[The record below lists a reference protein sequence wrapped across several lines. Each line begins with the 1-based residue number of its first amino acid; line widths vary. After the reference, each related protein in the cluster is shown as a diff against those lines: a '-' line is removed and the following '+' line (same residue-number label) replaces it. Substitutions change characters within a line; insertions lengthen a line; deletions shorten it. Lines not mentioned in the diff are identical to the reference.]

1 MRGKMF
7 EILTTDQ
14 MYEADRRTI
23 EGGISGDQLMENA
36 GRAVFEEIIR
46 HWSPRSVSVLCGPGN
61 NGGDGFV
68 IARLL
73 RDAGWSVRLGLMGDV
88 ALLKGDAALHAKR
101 WEGAVERLSPALVVG
116 TDLLVDCIFGAGLA
130 RDITGELA
138 DLITTINS
146 STASVVSV
154 DVPSGVDGNSG
165 AIWGCGVKAD
175 LTVTFARAKPGHYL
189 LPGRLMC
196 GELAIRDIGISD
208 QTIFEIRP
216 GCWRNDPVLWR
227 AGIHWPGIDG
237 HKYHRGHLLAFGGT
251 LMTGATR
258 LVARA
263 ARRSGVG
270 LLTIV
275 ADPAALPVYAA
286 DMPGNM
292 TAPITQLEPLLND
305 CRHNAFVIGPGFGVG
320 DDTRSL
326 VLKLLHLC
334 RSTVLD
340 ADALTSFS
348 DDPST
353 LCFAVQG
360 PTVLTPHEGEFS
372 RLFPDITGDKLTRA
386 RAAAKRSG
394 ATVLIKGADTV
405 IAAPDGRAAI
415 SGFEAPWLATAGS
428 GDVLAGIIGGLM
440 AQGMEMFDA
449 SCMAVWLHARSGVDI
464 GPGLIAEDIPDHL
477 PAILREL
484 WLASR
489 KKSHG

>member
-1 MRGKMF
+1 MF

-14 MYEADRRTI
+14 MYDADRRTI
-23 EGGISGDQLMENA
+23 EGGVSGDQLMQNA
-36 GRAVFEEIIR
+36 GRAVFDEIVR
-46 HWSPRSVSVLCGPGN
+46 HWSTRSVSVLCGPGN

-73 RDAGWSVRLGLMGDV
+73 REQGWSVRLGLLGELAD
-88 ALLKGDAALHAKR
+88 LKGDAALHAAR
-101 WEGAVERLSPALVVG
+101 WDGVTERLSPALVVG
-116 TDLLVDCIFGAGLA
+116 ADMVVDCIFGAGLA

-138 DLITTINS
+138 ELVTTINS
-146 STASVVSV
+146 SMCAVVAV

-165 AIWGCGVKAD
+165 QVMGCAVKAD
-175 LTVTFARAKPGHYL
+175 LTVTFARGKPGHYL

-196 GELAIRDIGISD
+196 GELAIRDIGIPD
-208 QTIFEIRP
+208 TVITEIRP
-216 GCWRNDPVLWR
+216 NCWRNDPVLWR
-227 AGIHWPGIDG
+227 AGIHWPGLDG
-237 HKYHRGHLLAFGGT
+237 HKYHRGHMLAFGGAN
-251 LMTGATR
+251 MTGATR

-270 LLTIV
+270 LLTVV
-275 ADPAALPVYAA
+275 ADASVLPVYAA
-286 DMPGNM
+286 DTPGNM
-292 TAPITQLEPLLND
+292 TAPNSTLDTLLND
-305 CRHNAFVIGPGFGVG
+305 CRHNAFVIGPGYGVG

-326 VLKLLHLC
+326 VLQLLHLC

-340 ADALTSFS
+340 ADALTSFAE
-348 DDPST
+348 DPST

-360 PTVLTPHEGEFS
+360 PTVLTPHEGEFA
-372 RLFPDITGDKLTRA
+372 RLFPDIEGDKLTQA

-394 ATVLIKGADTV
+394 AVVLIKGADTA

-415 SGFEAPWLATAGS
+415 SAVEAPWLATAGS

-449 SCMAVWLHARSGVDI
+449 ACMGAWLHARSGADI

-477 PAILREL
+477 PVILREL

-489 KKSHG
+489 KKG

>member
-1 MRGKMF
+1 MF

-23 EGGISGDQLMENA
+23 DGGIAGDVLMENA
-36 GRAVFEEIIR
+36 GRAVYEEIVR

-73 RDAGWSVRLGLMGDV
+73 REAGWSVRLGLMGDV
-88 ALLKGDAALHAKR
+88 AALKGDAAHHAAR
-101 WEGAVERLSPALVVG
+101 WEGASERLSPALVVG
-116 TDLLVDCIFGAGLA
+116 ADLVVDCIFGAGLA
-130 RDITGELA
+130 RDITDDIAVLV
-138 DLITTINS
+138 TTINS

-154 DVPSGVDGNSG
+154 DVPSGVDGNTG
-165 AIWGCGVKAD
+165 MIRGCAIKAD
-175 LTVTFARAKPGHYL
+175 LTVTFCRAKPGHYL

-208 QTIFEIRP
+208 QIISEIRP
-216 GCWRNDPVLWR
+216 NCWRNDPVLWR
-227 AGIHWPGIDG
+227 AGIHWPGLDG
-237 HKYHRGHLLAFGGT
+237 HKYHRGHLLAFGGAA
-251 LMTGATR
+251 MTGATR

-270 LLTIV
+270 LLTV
-275 ADPAALPVYAA
+275 VSDPAVLPIYGA
-286 DMPGNM
+286 DSPGVM
-292 TAPITQLEPLLND
+292 TAPIGQIEALLND
-305 CRHNAFVIGPGFGVG
+305 CRHNAFVIGPGCGVG

-326 VLKLLHLC
+326 VLKLLHQC

-340 ADALTSFS
+340 ADALTSFA

-360 PTVLTPHEGEFS
+360 PTVLTPHEGEFG
-372 RLFPDITGDKLTRA
+372 RLFPDIEGDKLTRA

-415 SGFEAPWLATAGS
+415 SAIEAPWLATAGS
-428 GDVLAGIIGGLM
+428 GDVLAGIICGLM

-449 SCMAVWLHARSGVDI
+449 ACMGVWLHGRCGADI

-477 PAILREL
+477 PVILREL

-489 KKSHG
+489 KKA

>member
-1 MRGKMF
+1 MF
-7 EILTTDQ
+7 EILTTNQ
-14 MYEADRRTI
+14 MNEADRRTI
-23 EGGISGDQLMENA
+23 DGGIAGDVLMENA
-36 GRAVFEEIIR
+36 GRAVYEEIVR

-73 RDAGWSVRLGLMGDV
+73 REAGWSVRLGLMGDV
-88 ALLKGDAALHAKR
+88 AALKGDAAHHAAR
-101 WEGAVERLSPALVVG
+101 WEGASERLSPALVVG
-116 TDLLVDCIFGAGLA
+116 ADLVVDCIFGAGLA
-130 RDITGELA
+130 RDITDDIAVLV
-138 DLITTINS
+138 TTINS

-154 DVPSGVDGNSG
+154 DVPTGVDGNTG
-165 AIWGCGVKAD
+165 MIRGCAIKAD
-175 LTVTFARAKPGHYL
+175 LTVTFCRAKPGHYL

-208 QTIFEIRP
+208 QIISEIRP
-216 GCWRNDPVLWR
+216 NCWRNDPVLWR
-227 AGIHWPGIDG
+227 AGIHWPGLDG
-237 HKYHRGHLLAFGGT
+237 HKYHRGHLLAFGGAA
-251 LMTGATR
+251 MTGATR

-270 LLTIV
+270 LLTV
-275 ADPAALPVYAA
+275 VSDPAVLPIYGA
-286 DMPGNM
+286 DSPGVM
-292 TAPITQLEPLLND
+292 TAPIGQIETLLND
-305 CRHNAFVIGPGFGVG
+305 CRHNAFVIGPGYGVG

-326 VLKLLHLC
+326 VLKLLHQC

-340 ADALTSFS
+340 ADALTSFA

-360 PTVLTPHEGEFS
+360 PTVLTPHEGEFG
-372 RLFPDITGDKLTRA
+372 RLFPDIEGDKLTRA

-415 SGFEAPWLATAGS
+415 SAIEAPWLATAGS
-428 GDVLAGIIGGLM
+428 GDVLAGIICGLM

-449 SCMAVWLHARSGVDI
+449 ACMGVWLHGRCGADI

-477 PAILREL
+477 PVILREL

-489 KKSHG
+489 KKA

>member
-1 MRGKMF
+1 MF

-23 EGGISGDQLMENA
+23 DGGIAGDVLMENA
-36 GRAVFEEIIR
+36 GRAVYEEIVR

-73 RDAGWSVRLGLMGDV
+73 REAGWSVRLGLMGDV
-88 ALLKGDAALHAKR
+88 AALKGDAAHHAAR
-101 WEGAVERLSPALVVG
+101 WEGASERLSPALVVG
-116 TDLLVDCIFGAGLA
+116 ADLVVDCIFGAGLA
-130 RDITGELA
+130 RDITDDIAVLV
-138 DLITTINS
+138 TTINS

-154 DVPSGVDGNSG
+154 DVPSGVDGNTG
-165 AIWGCGVKAD
+165 MIRGCAIKAD
-175 LTVTFARAKPGHYL
+175 LTVTFCRAKPGHYL

-208 QTIFEIRP
+208 QIISEIRP
-216 GCWRNDPVLWR
+216 NCWRNDPVLWR
-227 AGIHWPGIDG
+227 AGIHWPGLDG
-237 HKYHRGHLLAFGGT
+237 HKYHRGHLLAFGGAA
-251 LMTGATR
+251 MTGATR

-270 LLTIV
+270 LLTV
-275 ADPAALPVYAA
+275 VSDPAVLTVYGA
-286 DMPGNM
+286 DSPGVM
-292 TAPITQLEPLLND
+292 TAPIGQIETLLND
-305 CRHNAFVIGPGFGVG
+305 CRHNAFVIGPGYGVG

-326 VLKLLHLC
+326 VLKLLHQC

-340 ADALTSFS
+340 ADALTSFA

-360 PTVLTPHEGEFS
+360 PTVLTPHEGEFG
-372 RLFPDITGDKLTRA
+372 RLFPDIEGDKLTRA

-415 SGFEAPWLATAGS
+415 SAIEAPWLATAGS
-428 GDVLAGIIGGLM
+428 GDVLAGIICGLM

-449 SCMAVWLHARSGVDI
+449 ACMGVWLHGRCGADI

-477 PAILREL
+477 PVILREL

-489 KKSHG
+489 KKA

>member
-1 MRGKMF
+1 MF

-14 MYEADRRTI
+14 MYDADRLTI
-23 EGGISGDQLMENA
+23 EGGVSGNILMQNA
-36 GRAVFEEIIR
+36 GRAVFEEIVR

-68 IARLL
+68 IAKLL
-73 RDAGWSVRLGLMGDV
+73 RDEGWSVRLGLLGDID
-88 ALLKGDAALHAKR
+88 ALKGDAALHAAR
-101 WEGAVERLSPALVVG
+101 WDGATERLSPALVVG
-116 TDLLVDCIFGAGLA
+116 ADLIVDCIFGAGLA
-130 RDITGELA
+130 RDITGDLAEL
-138 DLITTINS
+138 IETINS
-146 STASVVSV
+146 SMCAVVAV

-165 AIWGCGVKAD
+165 MVRGCGVKAD
-175 LTVTFARAKPGHYL
+175 LTVTFCRAKPGHYL

-196 GELAIRDIGISD
+196 GELSVRDIGISD
-208 QTIFEIRP
+208 KIISEIRP
-216 GCWRNDPVLWR
+216 TCWRNDPVLWR
-227 AGIHWPGIDG
+227 AGIHWPGLDG
-237 HKYHRGHLLAFGGT
+237 HKYHRGHLLAFGGGS
-251 LMTGATR
+251 MTGATR

-275 ADPAALPVYAA
+275 SDPAALPFYAA
-286 DMPGNM
+286 DAPGNM
-292 TAPITQLEPLLND
+292 TAPIGMLDALLKD
-305 CRHNAFVIGPGFGVG
+305 CRHNAFVIGPGYGVG
-320 DDTRSL
+320 DGTKSL
-326 VLKLLHLC
+326 VIQLLHLC
-334 RSTVLD
+334 RATVLD

-348 DDPST
+348 EDPST
-353 LCFAVQG
+353 LCFAIQG

-372 RLFPDITGDKLTRA
+372 RLFPDIEGDKLCRA
-386 RAAAKRSG
+386 LAAAKRSG

-415 SGFEAPWLATAGS
+415 SAMEAPWLATAGS

-449 SCMAVWLHARSGVDI
+449 ACMGVWLHARCGTDI

-477 PAILREL
+477 PEILREL

-489 KKSHG
+489 KKG

>member
-1 MRGKMF
+1 MF

-14 MYEADRRTI
+14 MYDADRKTI
-23 EGGISGDQLMENA
+23 DGGIPGDVLMENA
-36 GRAVFEEIIR
+36 GRTVFEEIIR

-73 RDAGWSVRLGLMGDV
+73 RDEGWSVRLGLLGEIEH
-88 ALLKGDAALHAKR
+88 LGGDAAFHAQK
-101 WEGAVERLSPALVVG
+101 WDGATERLSPALVVG
-116 TDLLVDCIFGAGLA
+116 ADLIVDCIFGAGLA
-130 RDITGELA
+130 RDITGDVA
-138 DLITTINS
+138 DLV
-146 STASVVSV
+146 ASVNDSMSVVVSV
-154 DVPSGVDGNSG
+154 DVPSGVDGNTG
-165 AIWGCGVKAD
+165 CIMGCAIKAD
-175 LTVTFARAKPGHYL
+175 LTVTFCRAKPGHYL
-189 LPGRLMC
+189 LPGRQLC

-208 QTIFEIRP
+208 QVVLENRP
-216 GCWRNDPVLWR
+216 TCWRNDPVLWR
-227 AGIHWPGIDG
+227 AGIRWPGLDG

-251 LMTGATR
+251 MMTGATR

-275 ADPAALPVYAA
+275 SDASVLPVYAA
-286 DMPGNM
+286 DAPGTM
-292 TAPITQLEPLLND
+292 TASISGLEALLND
-305 CRHNAFVIGPGFGVG
+305 CRHNAFVVGPGYGVG
-320 DDTRSL
+320 DSTRSL
-326 VLKLLHLC
+326 VLQLLHLC

-360 PTVLTPHEGEFS
+360 PTVLTPHEGEFT
-372 RLFPDITGDKLTRA
+372 RLFPDIDGDKLARA

-415 SGFEAPWLATAGS
+415 SAVDAPWLATAGS
-428 GDVLAGIIGGLM
+428 GDVLAGMIAGLM

-449 SCMAVWLHARSGVDI
+449 ACMGVWLHGRSGTDI

-477 PAILREL
+477 PVILREL

-489 KKSHG
+489 K

>member
-1 MRGKMF
+1 MF

-23 EGGISGDQLMENA
+23 DGGIAGDVLMENA
-36 GRAVFEEIIR
+36 GRAVYEEIVR

-73 RDAGWSVRLGLMGDV
+73 REAGWSVRLGLMGDV
-88 ALLKGDAALHAKR
+88 AALKGDAAHHAAC
-101 WEGAVERLSPALVVG
+101 WEGASERLSPALVVG
-116 TDLLVDCIFGAGLA
+116 ADLVVDCIFGAGLA
-130 RDITGELA
+130 RDITDDIAVLV
-138 DLITTINS
+138 TTINS

-154 DVPSGVDGNSG
+154 DVPSGVDGNTG
-165 AIWGCGVKAD
+165 MIRGCAIKAD
-175 LTVTFARAKPGHYL
+175 LTVTFCRAKPGHYL

-208 QTIFEIRP
+208 QIISEIRP
-216 GCWRNDPVLWR
+216 NCWRNDPVLWR
-227 AGIHWPGIDG
+227 AGIHWPGLDG
-237 HKYHRGHLLAFGGT
+237 HKYHRGHLLALGGAA
-251 LMTGATR
+251 MTGATR
-258 LVARA
+258 LVERA

-270 LLTIV
+270 LLTV
-275 ADPAALPVYAA
+275 VSDPAVLTVYGA
-286 DMPGNM
+286 DSPGVM
-292 TAPITQLEPLLND
+292 TAPIGQIETLLSD
-305 CRHNAFVIGPGFGVG
+305 CRHNAFVIGPGYGVG

-326 VLKLLHLC
+326 VLKLLHQC

-340 ADALTSFS
+340 ADALTSFA

-360 PTVLTPHEGEFS
+360 PTVLTPHEGEFG
-372 RLFPDITGDKLTRA
+372 RLFPDIEGDKLTRA

-415 SGFEAPWLATAGS
+415 SAIEAPWLATAGS
-428 GDVLAGIIGGLM
+428 GDVLAGIICGLM

-449 SCMAVWLHARSGVDI
+449 ACMGVWLHGRCGADI

-477 PAILREL
+477 PVILREL

-489 KKSHG
+489 NKA

>member
-1 MRGKMF
+1 MF

-14 MYEADRRTI
+14 MYDADRKTI
-23 EGGISGDQLMENA
+23 DGGIPGDVLMESA
-36 GRAVFEEIIR
+36 GRTVFEEIIR

-73 RDAGWSVRLGLMGDV
+73 RDEGWSVRLGLLGEIEH
-88 ALLKGDAALHAKR
+88 LGGDAATHAQK
-101 WEGAVERLSPALVVG
+101 WDGATERLSSALVVG
-116 TDLLVDCIFGAGLA
+116 ADLIVDCIFGAGLA
-130 RDITGELA
+130 RDITGDVA
-138 DLITTINS
+138 DLV
-146 STASVVSV
+146 ASVNDSMSVVVSV
-154 DVPSGVDGNSG
+154 DVPSGVDGNTG
-165 AIWGCGVKAD
+165 CIMGCAIKAD
-175 LTVTFARAKPGHYL
+175 LTVTFCRAKPGHYL
-189 LPGRLMC
+189 LPGRQLC

-208 QTIFEIRP
+208 QIVSEIRP
-216 GCWRNDPVLWR
+216 TCWRNDPVLWR
-227 AGIHWPGIDG
+227 AGIRWPGLDG

-251 LMTGATR
+251 MMTGATR

-275 ADPAALPVYAA
+275 SDASVLPVYAA
-286 DMPGNM
+286 DAPGTM
-292 TAPITQLEPLLND
+292 TASISGLEALLND
-305 CRHNAFVIGPGFGVG
+305 CRHNAFVVGPGYGVG
-320 DDTRSL
+320 DSTRSL
-326 VLKLLHLC
+326 VLQLLHLC

-360 PTVLTPHEGEFS
+360 PTVLTPHEGEFT
-372 RLFPDITGDKLTRA
+372 RLFPDIDGDKLARA

-415 SGFEAPWLATAGS
+415 SAVDAPWLATAGS
-428 GDVLAGIIGGLM
+428 GDVLAGMIAGLM

-449 SCMAVWLHARSGVDI
+449 ACMGVWLHGRSGTDI

-477 PAILREL
+477 PVILREL

-489 KKSHG
+489 K

>member
-1 MRGKMF
+1 MF

-14 MYEADRRTI
+14 MYDADRKTI
-23 EGGISGDQLMENA
+23 DGGIPGDVLMENA
-36 GRAVFEEIIR
+36 GRTVFEEIIR

-73 RDAGWSVRLGLMGDV
+73 RDEGWSVRLGLLGEIEH
-88 ALLKGDAALHAKR
+88 LGGDAAIHAQK
-101 WEGAVERLSPALVVG
+101 WDGATERLSPALVVG
-116 TDLLVDCIFGAGLA
+116 ADLIVDCIFGAGLA
-130 RDITGELA
+130 RDITGDVA
-138 DLITTINS
+138 DLI
-146 STASVVSV
+146 ASVNDSMSVVVSV
-154 DVPSGVDGNSG
+154 DVPSGVDGNTG
-165 AIWGCGVKAD
+165 GIMGCAIKAD
-175 LTVTFARAKPGHYL
+175 LTVTFCRAKPGHYL
-189 LPGRLMC
+189 LPGRQLC
-196 GELAIRDIGISD
+196 GELVIRDIGISD
-208 QTIFEIRP
+208 QIVSEIRP
-216 GCWRNDPVLWR
+216 TCWRNDPVLWR
-227 AGIHWPGIDG
+227 AGIRWPGLDG

-251 LMTGATR
+251 MMTGATR

-275 ADPAALPVYAA
+275 SDASVLPVYAA
-286 DMPGNM
+286 DAPGTM
-292 TAPITQLEPLLND
+292 TASISGLEALLND
-305 CRHNAFVIGPGFGVG
+305 CRHNAFVVGPGYGVG
-320 DDTRSL
+320 DSTRSL
-326 VLKLLHLC
+326 VLQLLHLC

-360 PTVLTPHEGEFS
+360 PTVLTPHEGEFT
-372 RLFPDITGDKLTRA
+372 RLFPDIDGDKLARA

-415 SGFEAPWLATAGS
+415 SAVDAPWLATAGS
-428 GDVLAGIIGGLM
+428 GDVLAGVIAGLM

-449 SCMAVWLHARSGVDI
+449 ACMGVWLHGRSGTDI

-477 PAILREL
+477 PVILREL

-489 KKSHG
+489 K

>member
-1 MRGKMF
+1 MF

-23 EGGISGDQLMENA
+23 DGGIAGDVLMENA
-36 GRAVFEEIIR
+36 GRAVYEEIVR

-73 RDAGWSVRLGLMGDV
+73 REAGWSVRLGLMGDV
-88 ALLKGDAALHAKR
+88 AALKGDAAHHAAR
-101 WEGAVERLSPALVVG
+101 WEGASERLSPALVVG
-116 TDLLVDCIFGAGLA
+116 ADLVVDCIFGAGLA
-130 RDITGELA
+130 RDITDDIAVLV
-138 DLITTINS
+138 TTINS

-154 DVPSGVDGNSG
+154 DVPTGVDGNTG
-165 AIWGCGVKAD
+165 MIRGCAIKAD
-175 LTVTFARAKPGHYL
+175 LTVTFCRAKPGHYL

-208 QTIFEIRP
+208 QIISEIRP
-216 GCWRNDPVLWR
+216 NCWRNDPVLWR
-227 AGIHWPGIDG
+227 AGIHWPGLDG
-237 HKYHRGHLLAFGGT
+237 HKYHRGHLLAFGGAA
-251 LMTGATR
+251 MTGATR

-270 LLTIV
+270 LLTVVSDPVVLPIYG
-275 ADPAALPVYAA
+275 ADS
-286 DMPGNM
+286 PGVM
-292 TAPITQLEPLLND
+292 TAPIGQIETLLND
-305 CRHNAFVIGPGFGVG
+305 CRHNAFVIGPGYGVG

-326 VLKLLHLC
+326 VLKLLHQC

-340 ADALTSFS
+340 ADALTSFA

-360 PTVLTPHEGEFS
+360 PTVLTPHEGEFG
-372 RLFPDITGDKLTRA
+372 RLFPDIEGDKLIRA

-415 SGFEAPWLATAGS
+415 SAIEALWLATAGS
-428 GDVLAGIIGGLM
+428 GDVLAGIICGLM

-449 SCMAVWLHARSGVDI
+449 ACMGVWLHGRCGADI

-477 PAILREL
+477 PVILREL

-489 KKSHG
+489 KKA

>member
-1 MRGKMF
+1 MF

-23 EGGISGDQLMENA
+23 DGGIAGDVLMENA
-36 GRAVFEEIIR
+36 GRAVYEEIVR

-73 RDAGWSVRLGLMGDV
+73 REAGWSVRLGLMGDV
-88 ALLKGDAALHAKR
+88 AALKGDAAHHAAR
-101 WEGAVERLSPALVVG
+101 WEGASERLSPALVVG
-116 TDLLVDCIFGAGLA
+116 ADLVVDCIFGAGLV
-130 RDITGELA
+130 RDITDDIAVLV
-138 DLITTINS
+138 TTINS

-154 DVPSGVDGNSG
+154 DVPSGVDGNTG
-165 AIWGCGVKAD
+165 MIRGCAIKAD
-175 LTVTFARAKPGHYL
+175 LTVTFCRAKPGHYL

-196 GELAIRDIGISD
+196 GELGIRDIGISD
-208 QTIFEIRP
+208 QIISEIRP
-216 GCWRNDPVLWR
+216 NCWRNDPVLWR
-227 AGIHWPGIDG
+227 AGIHWPGLDG
-237 HKYHRGHLLAFGGT
+237 HKYHRGHLLAFGGAA
-251 LMTGATR
+251 MTGATR

-270 LLTIV
+270 LLTV
-275 ADPAALPVYAA
+275 VSDPAVLPIYGA
-286 DMPGNM
+286 DSPGVM
-292 TAPITQLEPLLND
+292 TAPIGQIETLLND
-305 CRHNAFVIGPGFGVG
+305 CRHNAFVIGPGYGVG

-326 VLKLLHLC
+326 VLKLLHQC

-340 ADALTSFS
+340 ADALTSFA

-360 PTVLTPHEGEFS
+360 PTVLTPHEGEFG
-372 RLFPDITGDKLTRA
+372 RLFPDIEGDKLTRA

-415 SGFEAPWLATAGS
+415 SAIEAPWLATAGS
-428 GDVLAGIIGGLM
+428 GDVLAGIICGLM

-449 SCMAVWLHARSGVDI
+449 ACMGVWLHGRCGADI

-477 PAILREL
+477 PVILREL

-489 KKSHG
+489 KKA

>member
-1 MRGKMF
+1 MF

-23 EGGISGDQLMENA
+23 EGGISGDILMENA
-36 GRAVFEEIIR
+36 GRAVYEEIVR
-46 HWSPRSVSVLCGPGN
+46 HWSPRAVSVLCGPGN

-73 RDAGWSVRLGLMGDV
+73 RDEGWSVRLGLLGDRES
-88 ALLKGDAALHAKR
+88 LRGDAAIHAAR
-101 WEGAVERLSPALVVG
+101 WDGPVERLSPALVVG
-116 TDLLVDCIFGAGLA
+116 ADLIVDCIFGAGLA
-130 RDITGELA
+130 RDITGDLAELVTA
-138 DLITTINS
+138 INS
-146 STASVVSV
+146 AICAVVSV
-154 DVPSGVDGNSG
+154 DVPSGIDGNTG
-165 AIWGCGVKAD
+165 QVMGCGVKAD
-175 LTVTFARAKPGHYL
+175 LTVTFCRAKPGHYL

-208 QTIFEIRP
+208 QTITELRP
-216 GCWRNDPVLWR
+216 GCWRNDPALWR
-227 AGIHWPGIDG
+227 AGIHWPGVDG
-237 HKYHRGHLLAFGGT
+237 HKYHRGHLLAFGGAA
-251 LMTGATR
+251 MTGATR

-292 TAPITQLEPLLND
+292 TVPLTMLETLLND
-305 CRHNAFVIGPGFGVG
+305 CRHNAFVIGPGYGVG
-320 DDTRSL
+320 DNTRSL
-326 VLKLLHLC
+326 VLQLLHLC

-340 ADALTSFS
+340 ADALTSFAE
-348 DDPST
+348 DPST
-353 LCFAVQG
+353 LCFAIQG
-360 PTVLTPHEGEFS
+360 PTVLTPHEGEFA
-372 RLFPDITGDKLTRA
+372 RLFPDIAGDKLSRA

-415 SGFEAPWLATAGS
+415 SATDAPWLATAGS
-428 GDVLAGIIGGLM
+428 GDVLAGIIAGLM

-449 SCMAVWLHARSGVDI
+449 ACMGVWLHGRSGTDI

-477 PAILREL
+477 PVILREL

-489 KKSHG
+489 NKG

>member
-1 MRGKMF
+1 MF

-14 MYEADRRTI
+14 MYDADRKTI
-23 EGGISGDQLMENA
+23 DGGIPGDVLMENA
-36 GRAVFEEIIR
+36 GRTVFEEIIR

-73 RDAGWSVRLGLMGDV
+73 RDEGWSVRLGLLGEIEH
-88 ALLKGDAALHAKR
+88 LGGDAAFHAQK
-101 WEGAVERLSPALVVG
+101 WDGATERLSPALVVG
-116 TDLLVDCIFGAGLA
+116 ADLIVDCIFGAGLA
-130 RDITGELA
+130 RDITGDVA
-138 DLITTINS
+138 DLV
-146 STASVVSV
+146 ASVNDSMSVVVSV
-154 DVPSGVDGNSG
+154 DVPSGVDGNTG
-165 AIWGCGVKAD
+165 GIMGCAIKAD
-175 LTVTFARAKPGHYL
+175 LTVTFCRAKPGHYL
-189 LPGRLMC
+189 LPGRQLC
-196 GELAIRDIGISD
+196 GELAIRDIGIPD
-208 QTIFEIRP
+208 QVVSEIRP
-216 GCWRNDPVLWR
+216 TCWRNDPVLWR
-227 AGIHWPGIDG
+227 AGICWPGLDG
-237 HKYHRGHLLAFGGT
+237 HKYHRGHLLAFGGAS
-251 LMTGATR
+251 MTGATR

-275 ADPAALPVYAA
+275 SDVSVLPVYAA
-286 DMPGNM
+286 DAPGNM
-292 TAPITQLEPLLND
+292 TASLSGLDALLND
-305 CRHNAFVIGPGFGVG
+305 CRHNAFVIGPGYGVG
-320 DDTRSL
+320 DGTRSL
-326 VLKLLHLC
+326 VLQLLHLC

-340 ADALTSFS
+340 ADALTSFA

-360 PTVLTPHEGEFS
+360 PTVLTPHEGEFT
-372 RLFPDITGDKLTRA
+372 RLFPDIDGDKLARA

-415 SGFEAPWLATAGS
+415 SAVDAPWLATAGS
-428 GDVLAGIIGGLM
+428 GDVLAGVIAGLM

-449 SCMAVWLHARSGVDI
+449 ACMGVWLHGRSGTDI

-477 PAILREL
+477 PVILREL

-489 KKSHG
+489 K

>member
-1 MRGKMF
+1 
-7 EILTTDQ
+7 
-14 MYEADRRTI
+14 
-23 EGGISGDQLMENA
+23 
-36 GRAVFEEIIR
+36 VFEEIIR

-73 RDAGWSVRLGLMGDV
+73 RDAGWPVRLGVMGDV
-88 ALLKGDAALHAKR
+88 ASVKGDAALHAAR

-130 RDITGELA
+130 RDITGEIA
-138 DLITTINS
+138 ELITTINS

-154 DVPSGVDGNSG
+154 DIPSGVDGNSG
-165 AIWGCGVKAD
+165 AIWGCAIKAD

-196 GELAIRDIGISD
+196 GELSIREIGISD
-208 QTIFEIRP
+208 QTIFEMRP

-227 AGIHWPGIDG
+227 AGIHWPGTDG
-237 HKYHRGHLLAFGGT
+237 HKYHRGHLLAFGGAS
-251 LMTGATR
+251 MTGATR

-286 DMPGNM
+286 DMPGSM
-292 TAPITQLEPLLND
+292 TAPTGQLEHLLND

-372 RLFPDITGDKLTRA
+372 RLFPDIAGDKLCRA

-415 SGFEAPWLATAGS
+415 SAFEAPWLATAGS

-449 SCMAVWLHARSGVDI
+449 SCMGVWLHARSGVDI

-489 KKSHG
+489 KKGQG

>member
-1 MRGKMF
+1 MF

-23 EGGISGDQLMENA
+23 DGGIAGDVLMENA
-36 GRAVFEEIIR
+36 GRAVYEEIVR

-73 RDAGWSVRLGLMGDV
+73 REAGWSVRLGLMGDV
-88 ALLKGDAALHAKR
+88 AALKGDAAHHAAC
-101 WEGAVERLSPALVVG
+101 WEGASERLSPALVVG
-116 TDLLVDCIFGAGLA
+116 ADLVVDCIFGAGLV
-130 RDITGELA
+130 RDITDDIAVLV
-138 DLITTINS
+138 TTINS
-146 STASVVSV
+146 SAASVVSV
-154 DVPSGVDGNSG
+154 DVPSGVDGNTG
-165 AIWGCGVKAD
+165 MIRGCAIKAD
-175 LTVTFARAKPGHYL
+175 LTVAFCRAKPGHYL

-208 QTIFEIRP
+208 QIISEIRP
-216 GCWRNDPVLWR
+216 NCWRNDPVLWR
-227 AGIHWPGIDG
+227 AGIHWPGLDG
-237 HKYHRGHLLAFGGT
+237 HKYHRGHLLAFGGAA
-251 LMTGATR
+251 MTGATR

-270 LLTIV
+270 LLTV
-275 ADPAALPVYAA
+275 VSDPAVLPVYGA
-286 DMPGNM
+286 DSPGVM
-292 TAPITQLEPLLND
+292 TAPIGQIETLLND
-305 CRHNAFVIGPGFGVG
+305 CRHNAFVIGPGYGVG

-326 VLKLLHLC
+326 VLKLLHQC

-340 ADALTSFS
+340 ADALTSFA

-360 PTVLTPHEGEFS
+360 PTVLTPHEGEFG
-372 RLFPDITGDKLTRA
+372 RLFPDIEGDKLTRA

-415 SGFEAPWLATAGS
+415 SAIEAPWLATAGS
-428 GDVLAGIIGGLM
+428 GDVLAGIICGLM
-440 AQGMEMFDA
+440 ARGMEMFDA
-449 SCMAVWLHARSGVDI
+449 ACMGVWLHGRCGADI

-477 PAILREL
+477 PVILREL

-489 KKSHG
+489 KKA

>member
-1 MRGKMF
+1 MF

-14 MYEADRRTI
+14 MYDADRRTI
-23 EGGISGDQLMENA
+23 EGGVSGDQLMQNA
-36 GRAVFEEIIR
+36 GRAVFDEIVR

-73 RDAGWSVRLGLMGDV
+73 REQGWSVRLGLLGD
-88 ALLKGDAALHAKR
+88 LSELKGDAALHAAR
-101 WEGAVERLSPALVVG
+101 WDGATERLSPALVVG
-116 TDLLVDCIFGAGLA
+116 ADMVVDCIFGAGLA

-138 DLITTINS
+138 ELVTTINS
-146 STASVVSV
+146 SMCAVVAV

-165 AIWGCGVKAD
+165 QVMGCAVKAD
-175 LTVTFARAKPGHYL
+175 LTVTFARGKPGHYL

-196 GELAIRDIGISD
+196 GELAIRDIGIPD
-208 QTIFEIRP
+208 AVITEIRP
-216 GCWRNDPVLWR
+216 NCWRNDPVLWR
-227 AGIHWPGIDG
+227 AGIHWPGLDG
-237 HKYHRGHLLAFGGT
+237 HKYHRGHMLAFGGAN
-251 LMTGATR
+251 MTGATR

-270 LLTIV
+270 LLTVV
-275 ADPAALPVYAA
+275 ADASVLPVYAA
-286 DMPGNM
+286 DTPGNM
-292 TAPITQLEPLLND
+292 TAPISTLDTLLND
-305 CRHNAFVIGPGFGVG
+305 CRHNAFVIGPGYGVG

-326 VLKLLHLC
+326 VLQLLHLC

-340 ADALTSFS
+340 ADALTSFAE
-348 DDPST
+348 DPST

-360 PTVLTPHEGEFS
+360 PTVLTPHEGEFA
-372 RLFPDITGDKLTRA
+372 RLFPDIEGDKLIRA

-394 ATVLIKGADTV
+394 AVVLIKGADTV

-415 SGFEAPWLATAGS
+415 SAVDAPWLATAGS

-449 SCMAVWLHARSGVDI
+449 ACMGVWLHARSGADI
-464 GPGLIAEDIPDHL
+464 GPGLIAEDIPEHL
-477 PAILREL
+477 PVILREL

-489 KKSHG
+489 KKG

>member
-1 MRGKMF
+1 MF

-23 EGGISGDQLMENA
+23 DGGIAGDVLMENA
-36 GRAVFEEIIR
+36 GRAVYEEIVR

-73 RDAGWSVRLGLMGDV
+73 REAGWSVRLGLMGDV
-88 ALLKGDAALHAKR
+88 AALKGDAAHHAAR
-101 WEGAVERLSPALVVG
+101 WEGASERLSPALVVG
-116 TDLLVDCIFGAGLA
+116 ADLVVDCIFGAGLV
-130 RDITGELA
+130 RDITEDIAVLV
-138 DLITTINS
+138 TTINS

-154 DVPSGVDGNSG
+154 DVPTGVDGNTG
-165 AIWGCGVKAD
+165 MIRGCAIKAD
-175 LTVTFARAKPGHYL
+175 LTVTFCRAKPGHYL

-208 QTIFEIRP
+208 QIISEIRP
-216 GCWRNDPVLWR
+216 NCWRNDPVLWR
-227 AGIHWPGIDG
+227 AGIHWPGLDG
-237 HKYHRGHLLAFGGT
+237 HKYHRGHLLAFGGAA
-251 LMTGATR
+251 MTGATR

-270 LLTIV
+270 LLTVVSDPSVLPIYG
-275 ADPAALPVYAA
+275 ADS
-286 DMPGNM
+286 PGVM
-292 TAPITQLEPLLND
+292 TAPIGQIEALLND
-305 CRHNAFVIGPGFGVG
+305 CRHNAFVIGPGYGVG

-326 VLKLLHLC
+326 VLKLLHQC

-340 ADALTSFS
+340 ADALTSFA

-360 PTVLTPHEGEFS
+360 PTVLTPHEGEFG
-372 RLFPDITGDKLTRA
+372 RLFPDIEGDKLTRA

-394 ATVLIKGADTV
+394 ATVLVKGADTV

-415 SGFEAPWLATAGS
+415 SAIEAPWLATAGS
-428 GDVLAGIIGGLM
+428 GDVLAGIICGLM

-449 SCMAVWLHARSGVDI
+449 ACMGVWLHGRCGADI

-477 PAILREL
+477 PVILREL

-489 KKSHG
+489 KKA

>member
-1 MRGKMF
+1 MF

-14 MYEADRRTI
+14 MYDAERKTI
-23 EGGISGDQLMENA
+23 DGGIPGDVLMENA
-36 GRAVFEEIIR
+36 GRTVFEEIIR

-73 RDAGWSVRLGLMGDV
+73 RDEGWSVRLGLLGEIEH
-88 ALLKGDAALHAKR
+88 LGGDAAFHAQK
-101 WEGAVERLSPALVVG
+101 WDGATERLSPALVVG
-116 TDLLVDCIFGAGLA
+116 ADLIVDCIFGAGLA
-130 RDITGELA
+130 RDITGDVA
-138 DLITTINS
+138 DLV
-146 STASVVSV
+146 ASVNDSMSVVVSV
-154 DVPSGVDGNSG
+154 DVPSGVDGNTG
-165 AIWGCGVKAD
+165 CIMGCAIKAD
-175 LTVTFARAKPGHYL
+175 LTVTFCRAKPGHYL
-189 LPGRLMC
+189 LPGRQLC
-196 GELAIRDIGISD
+196 GELVIRDIGISD
-208 QTIFEIRP
+208 QIVSEIRP
-216 GCWRNDPVLWR
+216 TCWRNDPVLWR
-227 AGIHWPGIDG
+227 AGIRWPGLDG

-251 LMTGATR
+251 MMTGATR

-275 ADPAALPVYAA
+275 SDASVLPVYAA
-286 DMPGNM
+286 DAPGTM
-292 TAPITQLEPLLND
+292 TASISGLEALLND
-305 CRHNAFVIGPGFGVG
+305 CRHNAFVVGPGYGVG

-326 VLKLLHLC
+326 VLQLLHLC

-340 ADALTSFS
+340 ADALTSFA

-360 PTVLTPHEGEFS
+360 PTVLTPHEGEFT
-372 RLFPDITGDKLTRA
+372 RLFSDIDGDKLARA

-415 SGFEAPWLATAGS
+415 SAVDAPWLATAGS
-428 GDVLAGIIGGLM
+428 GDVLAGVIAGLM

-449 SCMAVWLHARSGVDI
+449 ACMGVWLHGRSGTDI

-477 PAILREL
+477 PVILREL

-489 KKSHG
+489 K

>member
-1 MRGKMF
+1 MF

-23 EGGISGDQLMENA
+23 EGGIPGDVLMQNA

-61 NGGDGFV
+61 NGGDGFA
-68 IARLL
+68 IAKLL
-73 RDAGWSVRLGLMGDV
+73 RDEGWSVRLGLMGDV
-88 ALLKGDAALHAKR
+88 ADLKGDAALHAAR
-101 WEGAVERLSPALVVG
+101 WEGANELLSPALVVG
-116 TDLLVDCIFGAGLA
+116 ADLVVDCIFGAGLA
-130 RDITGELA
+130 RAITGDIAELV
-138 DLITTINS
+138 TTINS
-146 STASVVSV
+146 SPCSVVAV

-165 AIWGCGVKAD
+165 MVLGVAVKAD
-175 LTVTFARAKPGHYL
+175 LTVTFCRAKPGHYL

-196 GELAIRDIGISD
+196 GELAVRDIGITD
-208 QTIFEIRP
+208 QTVLDIAP
-216 GCWRNDPVLWR
+216 ACWRNDPVLWR
-227 AGIHWPGIDG
+227 AGIHWPGLEG
-237 HKYHRGHLLAFGGT
+237 HKYHRGHLLAFGGAT
-251 LMTGATR
+251 MTGATR

-275 ADPAALPVYAA
+275 ADAQALPIYASDA
-286 DMPGNM
+286 PGNM
-292 TAPITQLEPLLND
+292 TAPMSAFDALVND

-320 DDTRSL
+320 DDTRAL

-334 RSTVLD
+334 RATVLD
-340 ADALTSFS
+340 ADALTSFAE
-348 DDPST
+348 DPST

-360 PTVLTPHEGEFS
+360 PTVLTPHEGEFA
-372 RLFPDITGDKLTRA
+372 RLFPDITGDKLCRA
-386 RAAAKRSG
+386 RAAAKRCS

-415 SGFEAPWLATAGS
+415 SAVDVPWLATAGS

-440 AQGMEMFDA
+440 AQGMDSFDA
-449 SCMAVWLHARSGVDI
+449 ACMGVWLHARSGADI
-464 GPGLIAEDIPDHL
+464 GPGLIAEDIPEHL
-477 PAILREL
+477 PAVLREL

-489 KKSHG
+489 KKA

>member
-1 MRGKMF
+1 MF

-23 EGGISGDQLMENA
+23 DGGIAGDVLMENA
-36 GRAVFEEIIR
+36 GRAVYEEIVR

-73 RDAGWSVRLGLMGDV
+73 REAGWSVRLGLMGDV
-88 ALLKGDAALHAKR
+88 AALKGDAAHHAAR
-101 WEGAVERLSPALVVG
+101 WEGASERLSPALVVG
-116 TDLLVDCIFGAGLA
+116 ADLVVDCIFGAGLV
-130 RDITGELA
+130 RDITDDIAVLV
-138 DLITTINS
+138 TTINS
-146 STASVVSV
+146 SAASVVSV
-154 DVPSGVDGNSG
+154 DVPSGVDGNTG
-165 AIWGCGVKAD
+165 MIRGCAIKAD
-175 LTVTFARAKPGHYL
+175 LTVAFCRAKPGHYL

-208 QTIFEIRP
+208 QIISEVRP
-216 GCWRNDPVLWR
+216 NCWRNDPVLWR
-227 AGIHWPGIDG
+227 AGIHWPGLDG
-237 HKYHRGHLLAFGGT
+237 HKYHRGHLLAFGGAA
-251 LMTGATR
+251 MTGATR

-270 LLTIV
+270 LLTV
-275 ADPAALPVYAA
+275 VSDPAVLPVYGA
-286 DMPGNM
+286 DSPGVM
-292 TAPITQLEPLLND
+292 TAPIGQIETLLND
-305 CRHNAFVIGPGFGVG
+305 CRHNAFVIGPGYGVG

-326 VLKLLHLC
+326 VLKLLHQC

-340 ADALTSFS
+340 ADALTSFA

-360 PTVLTPHEGEFS
+360 PTVLTPHEGEFG
-372 RLFPDITGDKLTRA
+372 RLFPDIEGDKLTRA

-415 SGFEAPWLATAGS
+415 SAIEAPWLATAGS
-428 GDVLAGIIGGLM
+428 GDVLAGIICGLM

-449 SCMAVWLHARSGVDI
+449 ACMGVWLHGRCGADI

-477 PAILREL
+477 PVILREL

-489 KKSHG
+489 KKA

>member
-1 MRGKMF
+1 MF

-14 MYEADRRTI
+14 MYDADRKTI
-23 EGGISGDQLMENA
+23 DGGIPGDVLMENA
-36 GRAVFEEIIR
+36 GRTVFEEIIR

-73 RDAGWSVRLGLMGDV
+73 RDEGWSVRLGLLGEIEH
-88 ALLKGDAALHAKR
+88 LGGDAAFHAKQ
-101 WEGAVERLSPALVVG
+101 WNGATERLSSALVVG
-116 TDLLVDCIFGAGLA
+116 ADLIVDCIFGAGLA
-130 RDITGELA
+130 RDITGDVA
-138 DLITTINS
+138 DLV
-146 STASVVSV
+146 ASVNDSMSVVVSV
-154 DVPSGVDGNSG
+154 DVPSGVDGNTG
-165 AIWGCGVKAD
+165 CIMGCAIKAD
-175 LTVTFARAKPGHYL
+175 LTVTFCRAKPGHYL
-189 LPGRLMC
+189 LPGRQLC

-208 QTIFEIRP
+208 QIVSEIRP
-216 GCWRNDPVLWR
+216 TCWRNDPVLWR
-227 AGIHWPGIDG
+227 AGIRWPGLDG

-251 LMTGATR
+251 MMTGATR

-275 ADPAALPVYAA
+275 SDASVLPVYAA
-286 DMPGNM
+286 DAPGTM
-292 TAPITQLEPLLND
+292 TASISGLEALLND
-305 CRHNAFVIGPGFGVG
+305 CRHNAFVVGPGYGVG
-320 DDTRSL
+320 DSTRSL
-326 VLKLLHLC
+326 VLQLLHLC

-360 PTVLTPHEGEFS
+360 PTVLTPHEGEFT
-372 RLFPDITGDKLTRA
+372 RLFPDIDGDKLARA

-415 SGFEAPWLATAGS
+415 SAVDAPWLATAGS
-428 GDVLAGIIGGLM
+428 GDVLAGMIAGLM

-449 SCMAVWLHARSGVDI
+449 ACMGVWLHGRSGTDI

-477 PAILREL
+477 PVILREL

-489 KKSHG
+489 K